1 MIYLVIILAIIIL
14 GFAVYLIML
23 KKQIHRINELLE
35 KRVRERTEQFVSL
48 DMINKELNRLSK
60 NINVCLKA
68 EENLRLEKI
77 REENKFRE
85 MIVNIS
91 HDLRTPLTAVKGY
104 LQLLDKEELKEE
116 QKYKLG
122 IAMKHTNELG
132 NLIEHFFEYA
142 YLLNHEPEIHL
153 ERINLNNLVIENVIS
168 SSVVLEEKKLGVDY
182 KDSEP
187 VFVLGDIEVLTRII
201 QNLIQNCAR
210 YAVQNI
216 IIRIESGER
225 AVLSFINQVS
235 DPGKINT
242 ENLFDRFY
250 TGDSSRRHSTGLGLS
265 IVKLLT
271 EQLGGMVGTCIEG
284 DMLKIS
290 IELPIYN

>member
-1 MIYLVIILAIIIL
+1 LIYLVIILAIIIL

-35 KRVRERTEQFVSL
+35 KRVRERTEQLVSL

-60 NINVCLKA
+60 NINVCLKT

-216 IIRIESGER
+216 IIRIESWER

-271 EQLGGMVGTCIEG
+271 EQLGGMVDTYIEG